1 MKIYSINRVAY
12 RFMSRGIYL
21 LLILVILAGCKS
33 SKHLSKT
40 SEKKVETTSYL
51 ASRLQLTIPS
61 KKGGSMTV
69 GGTMKLKTHER
80 VQFSLLMPI
89 LRTEVARIEV
99 TPDEILL
106 VDRMNK
112 RFVRATKE
120 ELKSVLPKNVDF
132 SRLEKMLTNASLPG
146 GKTELTGKELGFPS
160 LDKAKVQLYDFS
172 DKEFS
177 MNPTELTAKYRQV
190 PLEVLVKMLVS
201 LL

>member
-21 LLILVILAGCKS
+21 LLVLVILAGCKS

-132 SRLEKMLTNASLPG
+132 SRLEKMLTNAALPG

>member
-21 LLILVILAGCKS
+21 LLVLVILAGCKS

-40 SEKKVETTSYL
+40 SEKKVEVSSYL

>member
-40 SEKKVETTSYL
+40 SEKKVEVSSYL

>member
-21 LLILVILAGCKS
+21 LLVLVILAGCKS

>member
-33 SKHLSKT
+33 SKHLSKS

-132 SRLEKMLTNASLPG
+132 SRLEKMLTNAALPG

>member
-40 SEKKVETTSYL
+40 PEKKVEATSYL

-99 TPDEILL
+99 TPGEILL

-132 SRLEKMLTNASLPG
+132 SRLEKMLTNAALPG

>member
-80 VQFSLLMPI
+80 AQFSLLMPI

-120 ELKSVLPKNVDF
+120 ELKNVLPKNVDF
-132 SRLEKMLTNASLPG
+132 SRLEKMLTNAALPG

>member
-132 SRLEKMLTNASLPG
+132 SRLEKMLTNAALPG

-177 MNPTELTAKYRQV
+177 MNPTELTAKYREV

>member
-132 SRLEKMLTNASLPG
+132 SRLEKMLTNAALPG

>member
-40 SEKKVETTSYL
+40 SEKKVEATSYL

>member
-40 SEKKVETTSYL
+40 SEKKVEATSYL

-132 SRLEKMLTNASLPG
+132 SRLEKMLTNAALPG